1 MLGYLLGMPADKAR
15 AEGKPRVV
23 DLNDAPSTGRAG
35 VLQEELGKREG
46 TSAVVFAGACRTRI
60 RIAPRGAEE
69 AQEGLSYDVEALRYS
84 GGTEGGHFER
94 MEVVGGRG
102 GSLQTSPTCAP

>member
-1 MLGYLLGMPADKAR
+1 M
-15 AEGKPRVV
+15 V

-102 GSLQTSPTCAP
+102 GSLPDVSYLRSMIQLTTAAAALLAAPE